1 MVNATLCE
9 LDSGAGQTTTKYMW
23 GVVLGLL
30 GSIAIN
36 TGNNIQSLG
45 MKQLED
51 LARNEAKKRNEV
63 FDPHGLKVDNC
74 GSKVWV
80 FGTTVF
86 LSGSLLNFGSYGLA
100 PQSVLACLGTYSCHV
115 KFIPCQSVSTSYAV
129 VVSCFTTAITY
140 DYHDY
145 CLPDL

>member
-1 MVNATLCE
+1 MQRR
-9 LDSGAGQTTTKYMW
+9 SQF
-23 GVVLGLL
+23 LL
-30 GSIAIN
+30 RL
-36 TGNNIQSLG
+36 IQGWVDVMRHYLHC
-45 MKQLED
+45 QIPCN